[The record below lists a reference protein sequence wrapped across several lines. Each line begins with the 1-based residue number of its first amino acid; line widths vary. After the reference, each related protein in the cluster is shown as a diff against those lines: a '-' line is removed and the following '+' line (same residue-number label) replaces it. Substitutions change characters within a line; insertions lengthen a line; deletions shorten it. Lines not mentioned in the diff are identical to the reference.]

1 MIPSKLKLAY
11 LWLFSSGSLGLFPA
25 KSPPSQIRTQERGVC
40 KRTAS
45 ILAILL
51 SAIFY
56 LDIPV
61 NLDNIIMLEKEILEK
76 IYKHYTFSVLNI

>member
-1 MIPSKLKLAY
+1 MIPSKLKASLPLA
-11 LWLFSSGSLGLFPA
+11 LFVWEPRFIPGKNHHRLKLGPKKEKCA
-25 KSPPSQIRTQERGVC
+25 RT
-40 KRTAS
+40 TS
-45 ILAILL
+45 ILLLL

-56 LDIPV
+56 LDISV